1 MGKRFNL
8 LEKHD
13 KNYRKGLR
21 VELNILVVRQGSVS
35 MNTVYQENIA
45 IRWGGNNGKWYHQES
60 VNEIRAPYSQYF

>member
-1 MGKRFNL
+1 MEKQFNL

-45 IRWGGNNGKWYHQES
+45 IRWGG
-60 VNEIRAPYSQYF
+60 